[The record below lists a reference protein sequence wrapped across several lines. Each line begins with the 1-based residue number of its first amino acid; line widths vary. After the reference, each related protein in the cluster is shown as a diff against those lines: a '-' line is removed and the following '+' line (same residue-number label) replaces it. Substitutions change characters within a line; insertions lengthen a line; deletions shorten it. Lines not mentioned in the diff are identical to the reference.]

1 MNFLGKTPWYKKKYY
16 PFNNSLF
23 TMSHY
28 YLSVGLHTQAKKK
41 NLRALQRIENCV
53 CVL

>member
-41 NLRALQRIENCV
+41 LRALQKLCV
-53 CVL
+53 CSEKT